1 MRKPKDPAE
10 LKLVR
15 RAISLDVRGCCEWDE
30 AAARRLESHPP
41 LAGLTPEGIKT
52 LLHEFVVK
60 GGELVQVEEKRPEY
74 QDRPFYYKAIIPITG
89 FRHGLFVEVVLI
101 DEDSEY
107 PVVHIVNA
115 HEQSR

>member
-1 MRKPKDPAE
+1 MRKPKDPAQ

-15 RAISLDVRGCCEWDE
+15 RAISLDVGGCCEWDD

-41 LAGLTPEGIKT
+41 RAGLTPEGIKR
-52 LLHEFVVK
+52 LLHEYVVQ
-60 GGELVQVEEKRPEY
+60 GGELVQIEEKRPEY
-74 QDRPFYYKAIIPITG
+74 QDRPFYYKAIVPVSG
-89 FRHGLFVEVVLI
+89 LRQGLFVEVVLI
-101 DEDSEY
+101 DEDLDY